1 MFLSTENPPND
12 PLFSSS
18 SSHFLHLT
26 TSSHELGQS
35 HLSNFSI
42 RDYAYSN
49 RKNNIKNNW
58 PFSPKSLHLF
68 STHGVTDPLPPFQR
82 FSTVSNQ
89 FENTASSSS
98 GKQIV
103 SYVHQGRDLAKL
115 GLNQSLAET
124 SKGGCSQSRI
134 IENGLFPSTSISKS
148 AVEIVVATTSNK
160 SNHHSRKCGRGMVKS
175 KEDSCGGGLV
185 TTSESTMASKI
196 CPICKTFSS
205 ASNTTLNAHIDQCL
219 SVDSAMPPVVDS
231 AQPPVVSSK
240 PSKPR
245 SKPRVKVKTMV
256 DIYASAKE
264 GTLEDLD
271 KRNGTKW
278 VSILSCT
285 NRVVG
290 DKSEVSKKRKVSP
303 VGVGP
308 VYIDAKGQKLR
319 ILSEFSEKKT
329 CCTVSREQHDNG
341 SSENNPFS
349 QGSNGNHKCLR
360 KNRRGR
366 KPHKYVKLINQKGNT
381 SEIPEYQRG
390 FSGEGS
396 STGHRRIYNQRMLTK
411 HGLIS
416 KKLKEEGHKSYS
428 LRDQPSEDDDVTW
441 SGGDPIL
448 SRGTDL
454 SATNSYALNKQKLGS
469 EIARK
474 NKTLVKSKRVQ
485 SRSLRVRR
493 SENEEGSLEG
503 VHVNTLRVKKTLPL
517 IQKDKFPPA
526 KNFCSNAL
534 QVSDA
539 SPRAT
544 SMRKLSS
551 PFVPNAWRR
560 LSMPVELNKARL
572 DFSEEEDEEELGK
585 WESEMTQERE
595 LSDDDYISGDKG
607 EKDEVLLRSN
617 PSSSGYDD
625 YNDDDEENSEEEEDF
640 NQRTHELEKTD
651 DTGAEFDQTDSP
663 PSNEGIP
670 SDRAMYYSKEV
681 GNMMYGQTS
690 YKEDVRFGSEVGQGS
705 LFVEVDTI
713 PIPGPPGSF
722 LPSPRDMGFDENLG
736 NSSVITS
743 QIQSSMDQRDR
754 NSSESPVSA
763 VSNFAPGRLN
773 FPAELS
779 SSIQERFSPDIPLS
793 SYSTT
798 PVSFC
803 VPSHHGTSAEVEPM
817 TVDNTTT
824 PSGYRNS
831 DHESCCCQRKERI
844 HEGITFNHQ
853 ASHLLQRRAASS
865 SIAMS
870 LRKSPTRVDPNHPFV
885 HPYKIQQDLDLQ
897 SKLSSRTNLNAAV
910 PPSPSNPVLRLMG
923 KDLMVMNQGEADE
936 GASQSSLTPTPQF
949 LDPPCTGTGLY
960 FNAGPYIT
968 NNFESTHQ
976 AQAQASAFRNNF
988 DHVRYF
994 SPS

>member
-1 MFLSTENPPND
+1 MLLSTENPPND

-18 SSHFLHLT
+18 SSSSHFLQHLS

-58 PFSPKSLHLF
+58 PFSSKSLNLF

-89 FENTASSSS
+89 FETTA
-98 GKQIV
+98 GKQIA
-103 SYVHQGRDLAKL
+103 SYVHQGRDLAKF
-115 GLNQSLAET
+115 GLAET
-124 SKGGCSQSRI
+124 STKGVCSKSKI
-134 IENGLFPSTSISKS
+134 IENGLFPSTSVSKS
-148 AVEIVVATTSNK
+148 EVEIVVATTSNK
-160 SNHHSRKCGRGMVKS
+160 SNHHSKKCGRGMMKS

-185 TTSESTMASKI
+185 TTSESVMASKT

-219 SVDSAMPPVVDS
+219 SADSALPPVVI
-231 AQPPVVSSK
+231 SSK

-245 SKPRVKVKTMV
+245 SKARVKVKTMV
-256 DIYASAKE
+256 DIYAYAKE
-264 GTLEDLD
+264 DTLEDLD

-278 VSILSCT
+278 VSILSYT

-329 CCTVSREQHDNG
+329 CTSQSREQHDDG
-341 SSENNPFS
+341 SSENKSSS
-349 QGSNGNHKCLR
+349 QGSKGNKR

-366 KPHKYVKLINQKGNT
+366 KPHKFVKLTNQKANA
-381 SEIPEYQRG
+381 SEQIPEYQRR
-390 FSGEGS
+390 FAGEGS
-396 STGHRRIYNQRMLTK
+396 SMGHRRLYNQRMLAKRGVT
-411 HGLIS
+411 S
-416 KKLKEEGHKSYS
+416 KKHEEGHKLYS
-428 LRDQPSEDDDVTW
+428 FRDQPSEDDDDDVTW
-441 SGGDPIL
+441 SGGDPIA

-454 SATNSYALNKQKLGS
+454 SATDSYPLYKQKLGS
-469 EIARK
+469 EVAKK
-474 NKTLVKSKRVQ
+474 NKTLVKSKRAQ
-485 SRSLRVRR
+485 SRSLK
-493 SENEEGSLEG
+493 G
-503 VHVNTLRVKKTLPL
+503 VHVNTLRVKKTLAS
-517 IQKDKFPPA
+517 IQKDKF
-526 KNFCSNAL
+526 KNFCSAAVE
-534 QVSDA
+534 VSDA

-544 SMRKLSS
+544 YMRKLSP

-560 LSMPVELNKARL
+560 LSMPVELKKARL
-572 DFSEEEDEEELGK
+572 DFSEEEDDEEELGK

-595 LSDDDYISGDKG
+595 LSDDDYVSGDNG
-607 EKDEVLLRSN
+607 GKDEVLLRSN

-625 YNDDDEENSEEEEDF
+625 YNDDDEENSEEEED
-640 NQRTHELEKTD
+640 NNKRAHALDKTDD
-651 DTGAEFDQTDSP
+651 DTGAEFDQLDSP
-663 PSNEGIP
+663 PSNEVIP
-670 SDRAMYYSKEV
+670 SEREMYYSKEV
-681 GNMMYGQTS
+681 GNMIYGQSS
-690 YKEDVRFGSEVGQGS
+690 YKEDVRFDSEVGQGIS

-722 LPSPRDMGFDENLG
+722 LPSPRDMGFDENLE

-743 QIQSSMDQRDR
+743 QIQSSMDQLDR

-779 SSIQERFSPDIPLS
+779 SSIQESFSPDIPVSS

-798 PVSFC
+798 PMTFC
-803 VPSHHGTSAEVEPM
+803 VPSHHGTTTEAEQV
-817 TVDNTTT
+817 TIDKTTT
-824 PSGYRNS
+824 PSRFRNNE
-831 DHESCCCQRKERI
+831 HEPCCCQRKERMY
-844 HEGITFNHQ
+844 EGITFNHQ

-865 SIAMS
+865 SLAMN
-870 LRKSPTRVDPNHPFV
+870 LTKSPTRVDPNHPFEQS
-885 HPYKIQQDLDLQ
+885 PYKIQQDSDLQ
-897 SKLSSRTNLNAAV
+897 SKFSSRTNLNTAV

-923 KDLMVMNQGEADE
+923 KDLMVMNQGETDE
-936 GASQSSLTPTPQF
+936 NPSRSSLTPTPPQF
-949 LDPPCTGTGLY
+949 LDPPCAGTGLH
-960 FNAGPYIT
+960 FNTGLY
-968 NNFESTHQ
+968 FESTHQ
-976 AQAQASAFRNNF
+976 PQPQKVQPQASAFRNNF